1 MKKVFFVIAF
11 AAMTLG
17 MNAQH
22 VAPLNIQLTEFNLD
36 TLRVR
41 YVNDK
46 QMYSTELQHIVLLQ
60 DAEQQAIKE
69 AWKELK
75 DEKAHAK
82 NVASCLKDVNSSIT
96 NLGKSAEK
104 EIDVLKGMIRSIEK
118 QQKDVRGLKKL
129 KAETRDEY
137 IEYLE
142 TEKRYLNAMLD
153 NLTSRQKELSNA
165 LTGAQVKEAALNA
178 FNLEIQQ
185 KELDLKQLETTSK
198 ARAEQIKAE
207 QKIVKEML
215 KNK

>member
-1 MKKVFFVIAF
+1 MKKVFFVIAY
-11 AAMTLG
+11 AALTLG

-165 LTGAQVKEAALNA
+165 LTGAQVKEAALSA

>member
-11 AAMTLG
+11 AALTLG

-36 TLRVR
+36 TLRVKF
-41 YVNDK
+41 VNDK

-60 DAEQQAIKE
+60 EAEQQAIKE

-165 LTGAQVKEAALNA
+165 LTGAQVKEAALSA

>member
-11 AAMTLG
+11 AALTLG

-36 TLRVR
+36 TLRVKF
-41 YVNDK
+41 VNDK

>member
-1 MKKVFFVIAF
+1 MKKVFFVIAY
-11 AAMTLG
+11 AALTLG

-82 NVASCLKDVNSSIT
+82 NVASCLKDVNNSIT

-129 KAETRDEY
+129 KPETRDEY

-142 TEKRYLNAMLD
+142 TEKRYLNVMLD

>member
-1 MKKVFFVIAF
+1 MKKLFFAFAF

-129 KAETRDEY
+129 KPETRDEY

-142 TEKRYLNAMLD
+142 TEKRYLNVMLD

>member
-11 AAMTLG
+11 AALTLG

>member
-11 AAMTLG
+11 AALTLG

-129 KAETRDEY
+129 KPETRDEY

-142 TEKRYLNAMLD
+142 TEKRYLNVMLD

-165 LTGAQVKEAALNA
+165 LTGAQVKEAALSA

>member
-11 AAMTLG
+11 AALTLG

-36 TLRVR
+36 TLRVKF
-41 YVNDK
+41 VNDK

-60 DAEQQAIKE
+60 EAEQQAIKE

-165 LTGAQVKEAALNA
+165 LTGAQAKEAALSA